1 MVLFLLMPEVY
12 ASPSLKQTNDCLP
25 EDPFFEIQNGE
36 EQIVFNGYNSNVEC
50 LNLNWS
56 DQKTEGKTW
65 FRVYPSL
72 IKDAPLLFIINGGP
86 GLPSSTFWY
95 RSLLKL
101 RDKYTVVQFN
111 QRGVRNSSMKFD
123 DMLKPHLIGTDS
135 IISDL
140 RTFKK
145 LYGANKPSTII
156 GHSFGS
162 SVAQKF
168 AALYPDEVEN
178 LVLTGVGYKLE
189 WVIDSINN
197 LKSLFFN
204 LDAMLDLVFDE
215 DALAFK
221 GVPEFQEKIQ
231 LRIENSEFKL
241 DNGEIVPSVFI
252 LRSISSHIISLN
264 FDKKLTREFLQ
275 RLAVSKSEDR
285 FIINNMYS
293 SRANWIINEVI
304 VCAEGIMPNIQS
316 VREDFRTHIA
326 QVCKDI
332 LNQNTYQ
339 KDKEFKLKDVKAKT
353 IIIAGSADE
362 TMSVDSATKLSQE
375 INGSRLEVINGL
387 PHNPGGAFDAV
398 VYPFIKEFLG
408 IDDKAISYDK

>member
-1 MVLFLLMPEVY
+1 
-12 ASPSLKQTNDCLP
+12 
-25 EDPFFEIQNGE
+25 
-36 EQIVFNGYNSNVEC
+36 
-50 LNLNWS
+50 
-56 DQKTEGKTW
+56 
-65 FRVYPSL
+65 
-72 IKDAPLLFIINGGP
+72 
-86 GLPSSTFWY
+86 
-95 RSLLKL
+95 
-101 RDKYTVVQFN
+101 
-111 QRGVRNSSMKFD
+111 MKFD